1 MNKRLIILVIMVLVW
16 AVGACSL
23 SQLGPQRQASITAT
37 PTRTSKPT
45 FTATAT
51 PTRTLTPS
59 PTATSTHTATPTPIP
74 TNTPLPTDTP
84 QPTDT
89 PRPTAT
95 PTVTPIPLPTE
106 TPRPT
111 TRPTSRPAPR
121 PTNTPIPKPTNT
133 PPPPFSG
140 SIVGGFT
147 HCDGFSQ
154 VTGQIKHG
162 NGSAFPGVFVGVW
175 SDAWQGAV
183 SGASEADGKYDVSL
197 GGLPPGKF
205 YVAVVRLET
214 CSQRDGLP
222 TASDCQRRSN
232 VVTVTTTQ
240 QCTGAGA
247 VQVPVV
253 DFTGP

>member
-1 MNKRLIILVIMVLVW
+1 MNKRLIILFVIIFVW
-16 AVGACSL
+16 TVAACSL
-23 SQLGPQRQASITAT
+23 SQIGPQRQASITST
-37 PTRTSKPT
+37 PTRTPKPT

-59 PTATSTHTATPTPIP
+59 PTTTPTNTPTPTPVP
-74 TNTPLPTDTP
+74 TDTPLPTATPLPTDTLP
-84 QPTDT
+84 PTL
-89 PRPTAT
+89 T

-111 TRPTSRPAPR
+111 TRPTSKPAPK
-121 PTNTPIPKPTNT
+121 PTNTPVPKPTNT
-133 PPPPFSG
+133 PPPPFAG

-147 HCDGFSQ
+147 HCDGFTAI
-154 VTGQIKHG
+154 TGQVKHA
-162 NGSAFPGVFVGVW
+162 NGAAFPGVFVGVW
-175 SDAWQGAV
+175 SDAWQGSV
-183 SGASEADGKYDVSL
+183 SGPAEADGKYDIPL
-197 GGLPPGKF
+197 GGLPVGKF

-214 CSQRDGLP
+214 CNQRDGQP
-222 TASDCQRRSN
+222 TAIDCQRRSN
-232 VVTVTTTQ
+232 VITVTTTQ